1 MTSVLAVLAAVNPV
15 AVALALWPRERPRP
29 MAVAALLA
37 WLAAVV
43 AAGLSGPILDGLD
56 VSPGTMQVA
65 AAIVLGLVGARW
77 LVFGA
82 RSVVDEGPAGWGRI
96 GVPLLI
102 PVLFTPQLIMVSLS
116 AGADEGVLPVA
127 LTAAGG
133 LALSWLAAV
142 VPKGRRVVW
151 TAVVRLVGAAAILL
165 ALTIAV
171 DGTKTV

>member
-1 MTSVLAVLAAVNPV
+1 MLGTRFVQHVERALQQPNGLLRILA
-15 AVALALWPRERPRP
+15 RELFR
-29 MAVAALLA
+29 
-37 WLAAVV
+37 
-43 AAGLSGPILDGLD
+43 GLSGPLNPYVGD
-56 VSPGTMQVA
+56 A
-65 AAIVLGLVGARW
+65 AMELAT
-77 LVFGA
+77 VFMWQ
-82 RSVVDEGPAGWGRI
+82 DN
-96 GVPLLI
+96 
-102 PVLFTPQLIMVSLS
+102 
-116 AGADEGVLPVA
+116 